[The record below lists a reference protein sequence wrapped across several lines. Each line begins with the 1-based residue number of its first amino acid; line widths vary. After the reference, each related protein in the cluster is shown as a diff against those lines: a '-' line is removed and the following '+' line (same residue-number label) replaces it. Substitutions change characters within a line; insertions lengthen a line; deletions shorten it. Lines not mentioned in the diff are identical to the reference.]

1 MPNSKTWV
9 WLTVIVLLVVQAAQM
24 MIGLHRESLTWD
36 EEDHM
41 YAGYRM
47 WKNQDYG
54 LNPEHPP
61 LVKLP
66 ATLPVLADKLWVPPL
81 KGTCFEAEACLGG
94 RDWLEHNDD
103 GAHTWSF
110 ASVKKL

>member
-1 MPNSKTWV
+1 MPNSKTWI
-9 WLTVIVLLVVQAAQM
+9 WLTVIVLLVVQVAQM
-24 MIGLHRESLTWD
+24 VIGLHRESLTWD

-61 LVKLP
+61 LCWLTSVRLRATACSGEDTKLRP
-66 ATLPVLADKLWVPPL
+66 H
-81 KGTCFEAEACLGG
+81 G
-94 RDWLEHNDD
+94 
-103 GAHTWSF
+103 S
-110 ASVKKL
+110 

>member
-1 MPNSKTWV
+1 
-9 WLTVIVLLVVQAAQM
+9 M
-24 MIGLHRESLTWD
+24 MSN
-36 EEDHM
+36 
-41 YAGYRM
+41 
-47 WKNQDYG
+47 NQDYG

-94 RDWLEHNDD
+94 RDWLEHNDG
-103 GAHTWSF
+103 GAQHLVFRQCKEALKRPGEAAFTRKWRQVPLAAPVF
-110 ASVKKL
+110 PG